1 MPQEVKLYTT
11 PTCVPCKA
19 VKRFFDERGVDFTEI
34 DVAADREAMQ
44 ELVRISGNITVP
56 VVTKPAQHSLVEQR
70 QGRLG
75 DPYRKGFEPLAEA
88 RRQDHDLHGT
98 SPLART
104 PTFSLLLY

>member
-34 DVAADREAMQ
+34 DVAADRVAMQ

-56 VVTKPAQHSLVEQR
+56 VVTID
-70 QGRLG
+70 G
-75 DPYRKGFEPLAEA
+75 DVVVGFDKA
-88 RRQDHDLHGT
+88 RMEE
-98 SPLART
+98 
-104 PTFSLLLY
+104 LLLGEDA